1 MKRILQ
7 VVLSF
12 AFIVSQLVCSFAQTN
27 QSPFKITTVSPPFVR
42 EGDRPFFQFLLTN
55 STKFD
60 WTGTGHFTLNDSA
73 TKEAVDGWFFNS
85 LGNQYFTIDP
95 LKKDYIRFP
104 LEIPFNFN
112 KKAQWKF
119 CAISKNDT
127 LCSQGQLRILPWQ
140 YENEESSLPQSTEL
154 PIVRKKLNG
163 VSVEELVVVQSG
175 SLLKV
180 EVEIERNQYSKQF
193 ELKENLPA
201 GISIDPE
208 SIMVKGDGNS
218 ILFEGKHLKKEGLE
232 NAHDFALKIDFS
244 TTRIIRL
251 TYQMRATYPG
261 TYHVPP
267 TELHLTDS
275 DTFITRSPVGVLTI
289 E

>member
-1 MKRILQ
+1 LKRIVQ

-12 AFIVSQLVCSFAQTN
+12 IFLVSQVVCSFAQTN
-27 QSPFKITTVSPPFVR
+27 PSSFNVTSVSPPFVR
-42 EGDRPFFQFLLTN
+42 EGDKPFFQFLLSN

-60 WTGTGHFTLNDSA
+60 WAGTGHFTLNDSA

-85 LGNQYFTIDP
+85 LGNQYFTIDA
-95 LKKDYIRFP
+95 LKKDFVRFP

-119 CAISKNDT
+119 CAIAKTDT
-127 LCSQGQLRILPWQ
+127 LCSQGQLRILPWR
-140 YENEESSLPQSTEL
+140 YENEESSLLQSAEL
-154 PIVRKKLNG
+154 PVVRKKLNG
-163 VSVEELVVVQSG
+163 ESVEDLVVVQNG
-175 SLLKV
+175 GLINV
-180 EVEIERNQYSKQF
+180 EVEILRNQYTKQF
-193 ELKENLPA
+193 EVKENLPA

-208 SIMVKGDGNS
+208 SLLVKGDRNN
-218 ILFEGKHLKKEGLE
+218 ILFEGKHLKKEELE
-232 NAHDFALKIDFS
+232 NAHDFVLKIDFS
-244 TTRIIRL
+244 STRIIRL
-251 TYQMRATYPG
+251 SYQMRAIYPG

-275 DTFITRSPVGVLTI
+275 ITFITRSPVGVLTI

>member
-1 MKRILQ
+1 LKRIVQ
-7 VVLSF
+7 VALSF
-12 AFIVSQLVCSFAQTN
+12 IFTVSQVVCSFAQTN
-27 QSPFKITTVSPPFVR
+27 QTSFKVTSVSPPFVR
-42 EGDRPFFQFLLTN
+42 EGDKPFFQFLLTN

-119 CAISKNDT
+119 CANSIKDT
-127 LCSQGQLRILPWQ
+127 LCSQGLLRILPWP
-140 YENEESSLPQSTEL
+140 YENEESSLVQSAEL
-154 PIVRKKLNG
+154 PIVRKKING
-163 VSVEELVVVQSG
+163 VSVEDLVIVQSG
-175 SLLKV
+175 GSLSV
-180 EVEIERNQYSKQF
+180 EVEIVRNQYTKQF

-208 SIMVKGDGNS
+208 SLLVKGDRNN
-218 ILFEGKHLKKEGLE
+218 ILFEGKKLKKDELE
-232 NAHDFALKIDFS
+232 NAHDFILKVDFN
-244 TTRIIRL
+244 TAQIIRL
-251 TYQMRATYPG
+251 SYQMRAIFPG

-267 TELHLTDS
+267 TELHVTNSTTL
-275 DTFITRSPVGVLTI
+275 ITRSPVGLLTI

>member
-1 MKRILQ
+1 LKRIVQ
-7 VVLSF
+7 TALSF
-12 AFIVSQLVCSFAQTN
+12 IFIISQVVCSFAQTN
-27 QSPFKITTVSPPFVR
+27 QAPFKVTSVFPPFVR
-42 EGDRPFFQFLLTN
+42 EGDKPFFQFLLSN

-60 WTGTGHFTLNDSA
+60 WTGTGHFTLNDAA

-112 KKAQWKF
+112 KKAEWKF
-119 CAISKNDT
+119 CANSKKDT
-127 LCSQGQLRILPWQ
+127 LCSQGQLRILPWR
-140 YENEESSLPQSTEL
+140 YENEESSLPQVADV
-154 PIVRKKLNG
+154 PIVTKKLNTA
-163 VSVEELVVVQSG
+163 SVEDLIVVQSG
-175 SLLKV
+175 RLINV
-180 EVEIERNQYSKQF
+180 EVEIQRNQYSKQF

-201 GISIDPE
+201 GISINPE
-208 SIMVKGDGNS
+208 SILVKGDGNH
-218 ILFEGKHLKKEGLE
+218 ILFQGKDLKKEGLE

-275 DTFITRSPVGVLTI
+275 TTFITRSPVGILTI

>member
-1 MKRILQ
+1 M
-7 VVLSF
+7 S
-12 AFIVSQLVCSFAQTN
+12 
-27 QSPFKITTVSPPFVR
+27 VSPPFVR
-42 EGDRPFFQFLLTN
+42 EGDKPFFQFLLTN

-119 CAISKNDT
+119 CANSIKDT
-127 LCSQGQLRILPWQ
+127 LCSQGLLRILPWP
-140 YENEESSLPQSTEL
+140 YENEESSLAQSAEL
-154 PIVRKKLNG
+154 PIVRKKING
-163 VSVEELVVVQSG
+163 VSVEDLVIVQSG
-175 SLLKV
+175 GSLSV
-180 EVEIERNQYSKQF
+180 EVEIVRNQYTKQF

-208 SIMVKGDGNS
+208 SLLVKGDRNN
-218 ILFEGKHLKKEGLE
+218 ILFEGKKLKKDELE
-232 NAHDFALKIDFS
+232 NAHDFILKIDFN
-244 TTRIIRL
+244 TAQIIRL
-251 TYQMRATYPG
+251 SYQMRAIFPG

-267 TELHLTDS
+267 TELHVTNSTTL
-275 DTFITRSPVGVLTI
+275 ITRSPVGLLTI